1 MFTLAACGFLD
12 EKTTHR
18 LRQSINALDAVRGA
32 QTKLH
37 NSTAGS
43 ENEELE
49 KRLNLPIRQLRQAF
63 VRKVDAAVRKV
74 DKTKLSK
81 RDREMLQL

>member
-1 MFTLAACGFLD
+1 
-12 EKTTHR
+12 
-18 LRQSINALDAVRGA
+18 V
-32 QTKLH
+32 
-37 NSTAGS
+37 
-43 ENEELE
+43 LE
-49 KRLNLPIRQLRQAF
+49 KRLNLPIRQLRQAC

>member
-12 EKTTHR
+12 DKTTHR
-18 LRQSINALDAVRGA
+18 LRQAINALDTVQGA

-37 NSTAGS
+37 NGAAGS
-43 ENEELE
+43 ENDGLE
-49 KRLNLPIRQLRQAF
+49 KRLNFPIRQLRQAF

-81 RDREMLQL
+81 RDRETLQP